1 MHQPAPASVEG
12 TCQQLTCPIHAPP
25 AVQLEAF
32 YTTFAAFPKVVAK
45 MQHWAPD
52 AEHWAWWGRLSILDL
67 AANTNNPLE
76 RGFGMLK
83 YTHLNRNTQSTIQ
96 QLVDVLVGTW
106 VAACMRQRELQLAGR
121 TCSDQRKRV
130 QHVDDIV
137 AAMVSDGAVQAATGN
152 SAPGLTVVK
161 KAGGHS
167 DAKAC
172 LADLSCTCNFSCKC
186 DKCGTGSTWDSRWNL
201 VAIHQGLHIMH
212 A

>member
-1 MHQPAPASVEG
+1 M
-12 TCQQLTCPIHAPP
+12 QL
-25 AVQLEAF
+25 QAF
-32 YTTFAAFPKVVAK
+32 YTTFAPFPKVVAK
-45 MQHWAPD
+45 MQHWGPD

-67 AANTNNPLE
+67 AANTNNALE
-76 RGFGMLK
+76 RAFGMLK

-137 AAMVSDGAVQAATGN
+137 AAMVSGAAVQSAAGN

-172 LADLSCTCNFSCKC
+172 LADLSCTCNFSCKYDSC
-186 DKCGTGSTWDSRWNL
+186 STGTTWL
-201 VAIHQGLHIMH
+201 PTGQGCIMP

>member
-1 MHQPAPASVEG
+1 MH
-12 TCQQLTCPIHAPP
+12 PP
-25 AVQLEAF
+25 AVQVEAF
-32 YTTFAAFPKVVAK
+32 YTTFAPFPKVVAK
-45 MQHWAPD
+45 MQRWAAD

-83 YTHLNRNTQSTIQ
+83 YSHLNRNTQSTIQ

-137 AAMVSDGAVQAATGN
+137 AAMVSSRAVQAAAGN

-172 LADLSCTCNFSCKC
+172 LADLSCTCSFSCKYDTC
-186 DKCGTGSTWDSRWNL
+186 NTGSNGDSRHNIT
-201 VAIHQGLHIMH
+201 ANSRGLHIMH